1 MRAASRE
8 SLAITLTELDK
19 TMAKS
24 SVDPQVLG
32 EQAFALSDIL
42 MDNHAVLAGLTD
54 PAREAQ
60 AKSTLIGRLTE
71 GKVSPELAALT
82 QQMATQRWS
91 APVDFA
97 EALEEV
103 GISAYLISA
112 ERAGHLEKVEDEAF
126 RIIRMLAAHRK
137 LRYALMDRHAPAEK
151 RSALMSHILS
161 GKVTEESRL
170 LAARAAAAAGRYAST
185 RSLLAGLSGISDRAA
200 ARRKS
205 LVASVISAVPLSSAQ
220 EQRLTAILTK
230 RMGRAVTVHQGIDP
244 SVIGGLRISIGPEV
258 IDATIA
264 SRLAQLRRSA
274 ATIHA
279 E

>member
-8 SLAITLTELDK
+8 SLAVVLTELDK
-19 TMAKS
+19 TMAAS
-24 SVDPQVLG
+24 QVDPAELG

-42 MDNHAVLAGLTD
+42 TENSAVLAGLTD
-54 PAREAQ
+54 PARDAQ
-60 AKSTLIGRLTE
+60 AKAALIGRLTE
-71 GKVSPELAALT
+71 GKVSAELSELT
-82 QQMATQRWS
+82 RQMASQRWS
-91 APVDFA
+91 NPIDFA
-97 EALEEV
+97 EALEEI
-103 GISAYLISA
+103 GTSAYLISA
-112 ERAGHLEKVEDEAF
+112 ERAGNLEKVEDEAF

-151 RSALMSHILS
+151 RSQLMQKILAD
-161 GKVTEESRL
+161 KVCDESRM
-170 LAARAAAAAGRYAST
+170 LAARAAAAAGRYGST

-205 LVASVISAVPLSSAQ
+205 LVASVVSAVPLSEAQ
-220 EQRLTAILTK
+220 EQRLTALLSK

-264 SRLAQLRRSA
+264 SRLAKLRRQA
-274 ATIHA
+274 ASTHA